1 MSPSRFRVRIIFRRP
16 VLFVARFFI
25 RAGVQPDTITYLSL
39 FVAVLAWL
47 LLMILRMP
55 LVYGLLVFTVGFL
68 DGVDGAVARGTGTA
82 SNKGAFT
89 DSFVD
94 KVSEAVILLAI
105 GVAYSDEYF
114 LGLSVPLWSAVC
126 LAGWLLTSYAKS
138 RADVLGVKDL
148 DIGLGGRSERLLIL
162 SVFSVFGLLLWGLF
176 AATLIGLLTAGYRY
190 SYYKSEIHG

>member
-1 MSPSRFRVRIIFRRP
+1 MSPSRFRVRLLFRRP
-16 VLFVARFFI
+16 VLFVARLFI
-25 RAGVQPDTITYLSL
+25 RAGVRPDTITYLSL
-39 FVAVLAWL
+39 FVAILAWL
-47 LLMILRMP
+47 LLMILGMP
-55 LVYGLLVFTVGFL
+55 LVYGILVFTVGFL
-68 DGVDGAVARGTGTA
+68 DGVDGAVARGGGTA

-114 LGLSVPLWSAVC
+114 LGLSVPLWSGVC
-126 LAGWLLTSYAKS
+126 LSGWLLTSYARS
-138 RADVLGVKDL
+138 RAEVLGAKDL

-176 AATLIGLLTAGYRY
+176 VATLIGLLTAGYRY
-190 SYYKSEIHG
+190 SIYKLEIPG

>member
-1 MSPSRFRVRIIFRRP
+1 MVFRRP
-16 VLFVARFFI
+16 VLFVAHLFV
-25 RAGVQPDTITYLSL
+25 RAGVRPDTITYLSL

-47 LLMILRMP
+47 LLMILRIP
-55 LVYGLLVFTVGFL
+55 IVYGILVFTVGFL
-68 DGVDGAVARGTGTA
+68 DGVDGAVARGGGTA

-105 GVAYSDEYF
+105 GAANSDEYF
-114 LGLSVPLWSAVC
+114 LGLSVPLWSGVC
-126 LAGWLLTSYAKS
+126 LSGWLLTSYARS
-138 RADVLGVKDL
+138 RAEVLGAKDL

-176 AATLIGLLTAGYRY
+176 VATLIGLLTAGYRY
-190 SYYKSEIHG
+190 SSYKSEIPG